1 MLLSLSRPTSLISS
15 INTSHKAIE
24 RSYNSLSRSTRWPL
38 GLLDETRQ
46 RLNEEKEDKVRRTRE
61 EAEELGRELR
71 YTQQVVA
78 SELAGWQDLHEKMGR
93 RAIREL
99 ANGMLIRERTTL
111 EGMERAIR
119 RLKKGTIIPVQP
131 VPSVSEL
138 DLEDEVNGSSSS
150 SSVVD
155 LDGGSSSSEVKSTPI
170 ID

>member
-15 INTSHKAIE
+15 INTSQKAIE
-24 RSYNSLSRSTRWPL
+24 RFYNSLSRSTRWPL

-46 RLNEEKEDKVRRTRE
+46 RLNEEKEDKVRRAKE
-61 EAEELGRELR
+61 ETEELGRELR

-99 ANGMLIRERTTL
+99 ARGMLIREKTTL
-111 EGMERAIR
+111 EGMKRAIR
-119 RLKKGTIIPVQP
+119 RLKKGEVA
-131 VPSVSEL
+131 SVSPAPALVEPET
-138 DLEDEVNGSSSS
+138 DMDAEVNGESNIAE
-150 SSVVD
+150 VN
-155 LDGGSSSSEVKSTPI
+155 GGSSSSDMEVTPR

>member
-15 INTSHKAIE
+15 INTSRKAIE

-46 RLNEEKEDKVRRTRE
+46 RLNEEKEEKVRKSRE
-61 EAEELGRELR
+61 ETEELGRELR

-93 RAIREL
+93 KAIREL
-99 ANGMLIRERTTL
+99 ARGMLIREKTTL
-111 EGMERAIR
+111 EGMKRAIR
-119 RLKKGTIIPVQP
+119 RLKKVEVVPVSHVVS
-131 VPSVSEL
+131 VPEPEL
-138 DLEDEVNGSSSS
+138 EVEVNGSSS
-150 SSVVD
+150 VVQIN
-155 LDGGSSSSEVKSTPI
+155 GGSSSSAVEETLI

>member
-15 INTSHKAIE
+15 INTSRKAIE

-46 RLNEEKEDKVRRTRE
+46 RLNEEKEDKVRRATE
-61 EAEELGRELR
+61 EAEELGKELR

-99 ANGMLIRERTTL
+99 ARGMLIREKTTL
-111 EGMERAIR
+111 EGMKRAIR
-119 RLKKGTIIPVQP
+119 KLKRGDVVLVQP
-131 VPSVSEL
+131 AVIEL
-138 DLEDEVNGSSSS
+138 EPAEVAEVNGGG
-150 SSVVD
+150 VVEVN
-155 LDGGSSSSEVKSTPI
+155 GGSSSSAVDETPVI
-170 ID
+170 Y